1 MAPNQD
7 RRTIGVL
14 ALQGAFAEHQTLFG
28 ELPSNL
34 AEQISV
40 VQVRTGEQLRR
51 CDALV
56 IPGGESTTMKIVAQD
71 NGACEGFK
79 QDLVAFVHG
88 GPDSDGIVR
97 EPRPVWGTCAGCILL
112 SNDVVDG
119 LDAKDSVTEEP
130 AKKRPKYGDQV
141 CGLDVSTCRNF
152 FGRQVA
158 SFEVPVTAPTD
169 ASGAVSRAFS
179 DYPAVFIR
187 APAILRVGPGVRVL
201 ARAAHPAVE
210 AAGVG
215 DDAGVVVAAASANLM
230 VTCFHPEL
238 SPDSRIHRYFVEE
251 FVLPP
256 AAEA

>member
-1 MAPNQD
+1 M
-7 RRTIGVL
+7 
-14 ALQGAFAEHQTLFG
+14 FG
-28 ELPSNL
+28 ELPAAL
-34 AEQISV
+34 TERVAV
-40 VQVRTGEQLRR
+40 VQVRTGDQLRR

-79 QDLVAFVHG
+79 QDLRAFVHG

-119 LDAKDSVTEEP
+119 IGAKEVIAEEP
-130 AKKRPKYGDQV
+130 HKKRCKYGDQV
-141 CGLDVSTCRNF
+141 GGLDISTCRNF

-158 SFEVPVTAPTD
+158 SFEVPVTAPEAASD
-169 ASGAVSRAFS
+169 AICRAFA

-187 APAILRVGPGVRVL
+187 APAILRVGSGVRVL
-201 ARAAHPAVE
+201 ARAAHPAVA

-215 DDAGVVVAAASANLM
+215 DDAGVIVAAASGNVM

-256 AAEA
+256 TAEA